1 MKKIEEK
8 KARRTRR
15 KRHIR
20 RKISGTPECPRMT
33 VFKSN
38 KNIYVQV
45 IDDTVGSTVASASTI
60 EAETRDK
67 LKRNVDGG
75 AKLGELIGQRLKE
88 KKIDAVVF
96 DRNGYRYHGVIKAV
110 AEGARKAGLTF

>member
-8 KARRTRR
+8 KTRRTRR

-20 RKISGTPECPRMT
+20 RKINGTPECPRMS

-38 KNIYVQV
+38 KNLYVQV
-45 IDDTVGSTVASASTI
+45 IDDEAGNTIASASTI
-60 EAETRDK
+60 EADTKDT
-67 LKRNVDGG
+67 LKRNVEGG
-75 AKLGELIGQRLKE
+75 EKLGEIIGARLKE
-88 KKIDAVVF
+88 KNIKKIVF

-110 AEGARKAGLTF
+110 AEGTRKAGITF

>member
-8 KARRTRR
+8 KTRRTRR
-15 KRHIR
+15 KRSIR
-20 RKISGTPECPRMT
+20 RKINGTADCPRMS

-45 IDDTVGSTVASASTI
+45 IDDTLGSTIAAASTI
-60 EAETRDK
+60 EAETRGK
-67 LKRNVDGG
+67 LKRNVEGG
-75 AKLGELIGQRLKE
+75 EKLGEIIGTRLKE
-88 KKIDAVVF
+88 KNVDTIVF

-110 AEGARKAGLTF
+110 ADGARKAGITF